1 MRKILT
7 PEEIEKYKQQL
18 LNERNETEKLIKDIT
33 ELQKKN
39 GEKGATSPY
48 SLHQAD
54 TAADTTLAERRAF
67 YMDNEIKKLKVIN
80 YALKKIYDGDF
91 GICEMC
97 GKPIQTRRLDVIPY
111 AHFCI
116 ECETKEEQKRHRRH

>member
-1 MRKILT
+1 MRKILSQ
-7 PEEIEKYKQQL
+7 EEIEKYKNML
-18 LNERNETEKLIKDIT
+18 LAEREKTEKLLKDIN

-39 GEKGATSPY
+39 GEKGSTSPY

-54 TAADTTLAERRAF
+54 TASDTTLAERRAF
-67 YMDNEIKKLKVIN
+67 YIDNEIKKLREIN
-80 YALKKIYDGDF
+80 YALKKIYNGEY

-116 ECETKEEQKRHRRH
+116 ECKTLDEKKRVKKH

>member
-1 MRKILT
+1 MRKKLT
-7 PEEIEKYKQQL
+7 QDEIEKYKQML
-18 LNERNETEKLIKDIT
+18 LDEREKTERLLKDIN

-39 GEKGATSPY
+39 GEKGSTSPY

-54 TAADTTLAERRAF
+54 SASDTTLAERRAF
-67 YMDNEIKKLKVIN
+67 YIDNEIKKLKEIN
-80 YALKKIYDGDF
+80 HALKKIYDGEY

-116 ECETKEEQKRHRRH
+116 ECKTIDEQKKHKRH

>member
-18 LNERNETEKLIKDIT
+18 LKERDQTEKLLRDIT

-54 TAADTTLAERRAF
+54 TAADSTLAERRAF
-67 YMDNEIKKLKVIN
+67 YTDKEIAKLKEIN
-80 YALKKIYDGDF
+80 YALKKIYSGDY

-97 GKPIQTRRLDVIPY
+97 GEPIQTRRLDVIPY

-116 ECETKEEQKRHRRH
+116 ECETIEEKRKKKKH

>member
-67 YMDNEIKKLKVIN
+67 YMDNEIKKLKEIN

>member
-18 LNERNETEKLIKDIT
+18 LNERNETEKLIRDIT

-67 YMDNEIKKLKVIN
+67 YMDNEIKKLKEIN

>member
-1 MRKILT
+1 MRKKLSKK
-7 PEEIEKYKQQL
+7 EIEKYKKL
-18 LNERNETEKLIKDIT
+18 LLEEREKTEKLLKDIN

-39 GEKGATSPY
+39 GEVGSTSPY

-54 TAADTTLAERRAF
+54 TASDTTLAERRAF
-67 YMDNEIKKLKVIN
+67 YIDSEIQKLKEIN
-80 YALKKIYDGDF
+80 YALKKIYTGEY

-97 GKPIQTRRLDVIPY
+97 GRPIQTRRLDVIPY

-116 ECETKEEQKRHRRH
+116 ECKTLDEKKKARKH